1 MKGRKKQAVQVDAVK
16 KKSIWTNWRLY
27 VMCLPAVV
35 YLLLFNYKPMYGIII
50 AFKNYSMRKGIM
62 GSPWIGFA
70 NFQRLFSSYWFP
82 IILKNTLTLS
92 LLSLVLRFPIPIILA
107 LALNEVQHSRF
118 RKGFQTISY
127 APHFISTVVMC
138 GMLTLYL
145 SPSSGIINKFIEIL
159 GGDSKN
165 PLLFVLSASFSDPKA
180 VAGGEMLLFPVR
192 PTLDGY
198 RYLLQYK
205 EIWIGYVNTLFYVFV
220 GTILNL
226 AATLPCAYAVSRRD
240 LKGQKYLML
249 FFMITMYF
257 SGGMIPGY
265 LNVKS
270 LGLLNTRSVVLVNGL
285 VSTFNLI
292 VARTYF
298 MTAIPWEILTKS
310 TFAKTAMA
318 NGKSF
323 SAEEM
328 MALIKQAD
336 TANMLK
342 YGGIV
347 ISALPMLLIY
357 PFLQKYF
364 EQGIM
369 IGSVKG

>member
-1 MKGRKKQAVQVDAVK
+1 M
-16 KKSIWTNWRLY
+16 L
-27 VMCLPAVV
+27 VV
-35 YLLLFNYKPMYGIII
+35 G
-50 AFKNYSMRKGIM
+50 
-62 GSPWIGFA
+62 
-70 NFQRLFSSYWFP
+70 
-82 IILKNTLTLS
+82 
-92 LLSLVLRFPIPIILA
+92 
-107 LALNEVQHSRF
+107 
-118 RKGFQTISY
+118 
-127 APHFISTVVMC
+127 
-138 GMLTLYL
+138 
-145 SPSSGIINKFIEIL
+145 
-159 GGDSKN
+159 
-165 PLLFVLSASFSDPKA
+165 
-180 VAGGEMLLFPVR
+180 
-192 PTLDGY
+192 
-198 RYLLQYK
+198 
-205 EIWIGYVNTLFYVFV
+205 V
-220 GTILNL
+220 GTIISMSISLMFSYGL
-226 AATLPCAYAVSRRD
+226 AMRNYPGKKIAF
-240 LKGQKYLML
+240 L
-249 FFMITMYF
+249 FLLITMYF

-270 LGLLNTRSVVLVNGL
+270 LGLLNTRSIVLVNGL

-298 MTAIPWEILTKS
+298 MTAIPWEIQEASVIDGCNDFQIFSKIVFPLSKPITVVMALYYGVGRWNSYFVEMIYLKDRDKYPLQLFLREILTKS

-342 YGGIV
+342 YGVIV

>member
-1 MKGRKKQAVQVDAVK
+1 M
-16 KKSIWTNWRLY
+16 RLDKISKTKINNAIFDIVLY
-27 VMCLPAVV
+27 LILFCW
-35 YLLLFNYKPMYGIII
+35 LLL
-50 AFKNYSMRKGIM
+50 
-62 GSPWIGFA
+62 
-70 NFQRLFSSYWFP
+70 
-82 IILKNTLTLS
+82 
-92 LLSLVLRFPIPIILA
+92 
-107 LALNEVQHSRF
+107 
-118 RKGFQTISY
+118 
-127 APHFISTVVMC
+127 
-138 GMLTLYL
+138 MLY
-145 SPSSGIINKFIEIL
+145 
-159 GGDSKN
+159 

-205 EIWIGYVNTLFYVFV
+205 EIWTGYANTLFYVFV

-270 LGLLNTRSVVLVNGL
+270 LGLLNTRSIVLVNGL

-298 MTAIPWEILTKS
+298 MTAIPWEIQEAS
-310 TFAKTAMA
+310 VIDGCNDFQI
-318 NGKSF
+318 F
-323 SAEEM
+323 SKIVFPLSKPITVV
-328 MALIKQAD
+328 MALY
-336 TANMLK
+336 
-342 YGGIV
+342 YGVGRWN
-347 ISALPMLLIY
+347 S
-357 PFLQKYF
+357 YF
-364 EQGIM
+364 VEM
-369 IGSVKG
+369 TT